1 MAKKKKNSIEYRY
14 YEIGQDEY
22 VLALFGESWV
32 RDYGRDVD
40 GFHFHNLMEIGVC
53 HEGHGEMGYE
63 EGKRPYHPGTITVI
77 PKIFLIRPSAR
88 KERRAFG
95 NICCPKVIAR
105 HTKPSIRLPGLMLI
119 RRR

>member
-1 MAKKKKNSIEYRY
+1 MAKKKKDSIEYRY

-22 VLALFGESWV
+22 VLALFGESWI

-63 EGKRPYHPGTITVI
+63 EGTSSYHPGTITVI
-77 PKIFLIRPSAR
+77 PHNVPHVTISEEGKKSFWEYLFLDPAQLVREVYPDDEVFQR
-88 KERRAFG
+88 
-95 NICCPKVIAR
+95 
-105 HTKPSIRLPGLMLI
+105 
-119 RRR
+119 